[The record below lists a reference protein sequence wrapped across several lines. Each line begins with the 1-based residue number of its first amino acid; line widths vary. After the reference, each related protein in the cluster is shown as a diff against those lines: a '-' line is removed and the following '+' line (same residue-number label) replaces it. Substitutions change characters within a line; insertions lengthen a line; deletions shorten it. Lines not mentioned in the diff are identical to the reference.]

1 MQSVSPAMLL
11 APLAVVGLLAA
22 CLPQGATTAEA
33 IPTGAEDYESYC
45 ARCHGPTGVGDGPDA
60 AGLPSLPA
68 NLTTIA
74 SRNGGT
80 FPMTRVMAHI
90 WGYAQEDGRVMPRFA
105 PLLDGN
111 MVLFDSGDGIATPTP
126 VRLVQ
131 LGQYVK
137 GLQVPKGVKIP

>member
-1 MQSVSPAMLL
+1 MHAVSPVLL
-11 APLAVVGLLAA
+11 IAPLALVGLLAA
-22 CLPQGATTAEA
+22 CLPQEGRPVAEA
-33 IPTGAEDYESYC
+33 IPTGAEDYASYC
-45 ARCHGPTGVGDGPDA
+45 AGCHGPAGLGDGPDA
-60 AGLPSLPA
+60 AGLPQRPA

-111 MVLFDSGDGIATPTP
+111 LVLFDGGDGIATPTP

-137 GLQVPKGVKIP
+137 SLQVP